1 MKYLKLYEQFLTS
14 GVEQINEAADPVKT
28 QDKVR
33 SFLEKEGYEV
43 SGSGATL
50 EVKLPNRTKVIP
62 PKMQKDINK
71 IIKLAKNGDM
81 MAVKTNVGYY
91 MGNSVRFIFSVNQAS
106 LRKAYHVAAAADV
119 ESILANGLE
128 PRNAAA
134 HSDQFGSSAGD
145 SDTTQTYKAAFVVG
159 SKQGV
164 KMVQDL
170 FAIKDPVVLEIDPK
184 GLNFFEDPLM
194 RPEAKSAVTYETIPA
209 DRIKR
214 A

>member
-1 MKYLKLYEQFLTS
+1 MKYLKLYEHFSTNE
-14 GVEQINEAADPVKT
+14 VEPINEAVNPVGT
-28 QDKVR
+28 QEKVR
-33 SFLEKEGYEV
+33 KFLEKEGYEV
-43 SGSGATL
+43 SGSGASL
-50 EVKLPNRTKVIP
+50 SVKLPNQTKVIP
-62 PKMQKDINK
+62 PDMQKAINK
-71 IIKLAKNGDM
+71 IKKIAKNGDM
-81 MAVKTNVGYY
+81 MAIKTNVGFY
-91 MGNSVRFIFSVNQAS
+91 MGNGIKFIFSVYSAS
-106 LRKAYHVAAAADV
+106 PRKAYHVAAAADV

-128 PRNAAA
+128 PRSAAA

-145 SDTTQTYKAAFVVG
+145 SDTEQTYKAAFIVG

-164 KMVQDL
+164 KMVKDL

-209 DRIKR
+209 DRIKK

>member
-1 MKYLKLYEQFLTS
+1 MKYLKLYEQFLTRDF
-14 GVEQINEAADPVKT
+14 EQINEAADPVRT

-43 SGSGATL
+43 GGSVTTL
-50 EVKLPNRTKVIP
+50 EVKLPAQTKAIS
-62 PKMQKDINK
+62 PKMQKTIDK
-71 IIKLAKNGDM
+71 VIKLAKNGDM
-81 MAVKTNVGYY
+81 IAVKTNVGYY
-91 MGNSVRFIFSVNQAS
+91 MGNAVRFIFSVYGAN

-119 ESILANGLE
+119 ESILTNGLE

-145 SDTTQTYKAAFVVG
+145 SNTTQTYKAVFVVG
-159 SKQGV
+159 SKRGV

-194 RPEAKSAVTYETIPA
+194 RPEAKSAVIYETIPA

>member
-1 MKYLKLYEQFLTS
+1 MKYLKLYEQFSTNMA
-14 GVEQINEAADPVKT
+14 EAINEAADPAGT
-28 QDKVR
+28 QEKVR
-33 SFLEKEGYEV
+33 KFLEKEGYEV
-43 SGSGATL
+43 SGSGASL
-50 EVKLPNRTKVIP
+50 SVKLPNQTKVIP
-62 PKMQKDINK
+62 PDIQKAINK
-71 IIKLAKNGDM
+71 VKKIAKNGDM

-91 MGNSVRFIFSVNQAS
+91 MGNGVKFIFSVSPAS
-106 LRKAYHVAAAADV
+106 IRKAYHVAAAADV

-145 SDTTQTYKAAFVVG
+145 ADTQQTYKAAFVVG

-164 KMVQDL
+164 KMVKDL

-209 DRIKR
+209 DRIKK

>member
-1 MKYLKLYEQFLTS
+1 MKYVKLYEQFLTS
-14 GVEQINEAADPVKT
+14 DIEQINEAANPVGT

-43 SGSGATL
+43 SGSGTTL
-50 EVKLPNRTKVIP
+50 EVKLPNQTKAIP
-62 PKMQKDINK
+62 PKMQKAINK
-71 IIKLAKNGDM
+71 VIKLAKNGDM

-91 MGNSVRFIFSVNQAS
+91 MGNSVRFIFSVNQARV
-106 LRKAYHVAAAADV
+106 RKAYHVAAAADV

-145 SDTTQTYKAAFVVG
+145 ADTIQTYKAAFVVG